1 MNGEPD
7 ITLTLPVPPSTN
19 RLWRTGN
26 GRTYKSPEYCAW
38 LTEAGYK
45 AALGAAGDKIDG
57 AYAVALSI
65 PKNRR
70 DLGNHEKALSDLLQ
84 HVGIIKDDS
93 HAEDIRITRDRSRE
107 DVLVRLWALPTPKKP
122 KRKRA

>member
-7 ITLTLPVPPSTN
+7 ITLSLPVPPSTN
-19 RLWRTGN
+19 RLWRHGN

-38 LTEAGYK
+38 ITEAGYK

-57 AYAVALSI
+57 AYALGLTL
-65 PKNRR
+65 PKTRMDPDN
-70 DLGNHEKALSDLLQ
+70 LIKPCNDLLQ
-84 HVGIIKDDS
+84 HVRIVANDRHMRWLALTIDD
-93 HAEDIRITRDRSRE
+93 ARDDI
-107 DVLVRLWALPTPKKP
+107 LVRLWALLTPEK